1 VLPVDVVNLGPS
13 SLYAAVKPPEVITWS
28 SAACT
33 VAVATVL
40 LSSPAVNM
48 LRKKVFIRISVTSLM
63 WIKA

>member
-1 VLPVDVVNLGPS
+1 
-13 SLYAAVKPPEVITWS
+13 VKPPEVITWS

-48 LRKKVFIRISVTSLM
+48 LRKKVFIRISVTV
-63 WIKA
+63 